1 MSAMA
6 CILREEKDSVPLFV
20 CITGGRGVGRK
31 IVGCQIEYHLGRRWC
46 AARRRCLSVWGG
58 DGTRSDALRGLRIG
72 VLLIRVVVI
81 VVGLDDVVVA
91 SDRGPR
97 GGP

>member
-1 MSAMA
+1 MSAIA

-58 DGTRSDALRGLRIG
+58 DGTRSDALRGLRIS

-81 VVGLDDVVVA
+81 VVGKGEILETC
-91 SDRGPR
+91 
-97 GGP
+97 